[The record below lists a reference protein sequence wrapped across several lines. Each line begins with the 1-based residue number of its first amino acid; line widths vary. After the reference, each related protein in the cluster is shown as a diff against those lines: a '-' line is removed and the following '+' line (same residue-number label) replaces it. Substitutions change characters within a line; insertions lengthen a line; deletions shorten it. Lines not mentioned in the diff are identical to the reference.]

1 MTARAGVQKGALA
14 QQGLL
19 RDVDAAVA
27 LLDQVAGSDLETI
40 RVVFADTHGVLR
52 GKTIVASALP
62 SVFDKGLNVPSTLL
76 LKDTA
81 HKTAYSVWQ
90 AGTNAPMQG
99 AGDILL
105 VPDPATFRPLPWAPH
120 SAWLMCDAV
129 ALLEVEFH
137 VFALD
142 GPNDAHT
149 DATMPPRAPRTRNL
163 TQGWQFLTDA
173 HYAQL
178 EPVMDDLRR
187 MAAGL
192 GMSVRSTEVE
202 MGPSQFEF
210 TFDPSDP
217 MTHADNMMMFRAGV
231 KQVCAAQG
239 LHATFMCRPVVPNAA
254 ASGWHLH
261 QSLRRLSDGEAVF
274 ATPDGALTPECSA
287 WIAGLLAH
295 ARESCLL
302 STPTVNGY
310 KRYQPHQLAPD
321 AVVWGRDNRGAMVRA
336 ILPAGDRAAR
346 VENRVAEP
354 TANPY
359 LFFASQIECGLSGLR
374 NGWEAPAATEDP
386 YGAGFQ
392 KLPRSLGEAISAFDG
407 GALYRG
413 AWGDQVVDHLVTLK
427 RAEWDRYLAA
437 LSQWEQDEYFSLF

>member
-129 ALLEVEFH
+129 ALDGSPIAFAPRALLRDAVGRLAEAGFDMRVGLEVEFH

-192 GMSVRSTEVE
+192 GMSVRR
-202 MGPSQFEF
+202 Q
-210 TFDPSDP
+210 
-217 MTHADNMMMFRAGV
+217 
-231 KQVCAAQG
+231 
-239 LHATFMCRPVVPNAA
+239 
-254 ASGWHLH
+254 
-261 QSLRRLSDGEAVF
+261 
-274 ATPDGALTPECSA
+274 
-287 WIAGLLAH
+287 
-295 ARESCLL
+295 
-302 STPTVNGY
+302 
-310 KRYQPHQLAPD
+310 
-321 AVVWGRDNRGAMVRA
+321 
-336 ILPAGDRAAR
+336 
-346 VENRVAEP
+346 RVAS
-354 TANPY
+354 
-359 LFFASQIECGLSGLR
+359 AS
-374 NGWEAPAATEDP
+374 
-386 YGAGFQ
+386 
-392 KLPRSLGEAISAFDG
+392 
-407 GALYRG
+407 
-413 AWGDQVVDHLVTLK
+413 V
-427 RAEWDRYLAA
+427 LAA
-437 LSQWEQDEYFSLF
+437 IV